1 MSRRTLG
8 IVLALLAGGA
18 VLFFWPKKPL
28 DDEAQIRA
36 LFAACVQA
44 AEDRKLDVI
53 SEAMAPEFKAHGA
66 NKDEVRQ
73 MLAFQLL
80 RDKETTAVLNPSLDV
95 TLELPN
101 ASVSSELVFARTKPK
116 SAAEVAPQS
125 VVAAYHLDAK
135 LEKRDGKWLFVS
147 AEYRQR

>member
-1 MSRRTLG
+1 VSRRALG
-8 IVLALLAGGA
+8 VILALAAGA
-18 VLFFWPKKPL
+18 LVLFFWPKKPL

-36 LFAACVQA
+36 LFAQCVQA

-53 SEAMAPEFKAHGA
+53 SDAMAPEFKAQGA
-66 NKDEVRQ
+66 KKDEVRQ
-73 MLAFQLL
+73 LLAFQLL

-95 TLELPN
+95 TVEPPN
-101 ASVSSELVFARTKPK
+101 ASVSSELVFARTRPK

-135 LEKRDGKWLFVS
+135 LQKREGKWLFVS
-147 AEYRQR
+147 AEYRQH